1 VAELEKFANLS
12 CPGNLSVPLT
22 AEATKL
28 SDPLAAET
36 QNNNDPLAVEEG
48 IHSEQ
53 DEDQKKVRKY
63 SAGFQK

>member
-1 VAELEKFANLS
+1 LAAELEKLS
-12 CPGNLSVPLT
+12 CHGNLSGPLA

-63 SAGFQK
+63 